1 MRFKRKGEQFG
12 EWSYIANGVES
23 TQGKDSVKANER
35 KQTEQLKKFFL
46 EIYITLHYKD
56 TSFCEV

>member
-23 TQGKDSVKANER
+23 ISEKSVKANER
-35 KQTEQLKKFFL
+35 KQTEQLKSISS
-46 EIYITLHYKD
+46 EIHITL
-56 TSFCEV
+56 